1 MRRYCLYMFEK
12 PTEDIDKGIE
22 KPPQRKNDEEAQE
35 RIDTVIDTKA
45 LSEEM
50 ESKPFKSE
58 KLIEALARLVIEL
71 EDNITEYDTVLS
83 DDASG
88 RLVSLLLKK
97 IIDKKREEVEKDKA
111 QIYFIAPWQQS
122 NFGWSLA
129 IKKFIADRKDSLG
142 KTLLVT
148 EYIQSG
154 KTIRSLMEI
163 LEQQNIDF
171 DTAAVSILH
180 ESDDYIKKAG
190 IKYGEA
196 GGLAAAALCKA
207 TKFSGVEKTSTEKS
221 IHPKRAEESDPENV
235 RAARKD
241 IDTLSE
247 ELSKLI

>member
-1 MRRYCLYMFEK
+1 MFENMFRRA
-12 PTEDIDKGIE
+12 E
-22 KPPQRKNDEEAQE
+22 KSPQRKDDKEAQK

-50 ESKPFKSE
+50 ESTLFQNKQ
-58 KLIEALARLVIEL
+58 LIEALARLVIEL

-88 RLVSLLLKK
+88 RFVSLLLKN

-111 QIYFIAPWQQS
+111 QIYFVASGRDS
-122 NFGWSLA
+122 NRKRDSA
-129 IKKFIADRKDSLG
+129 IKEFIADKKDSFG

-148 EYIQSG
+148 EYVQSG
-154 KTIRSLMEI
+154 RSIKFLMEL

-171 DTAAVSILH
+171 DTATVSIDGDPKDYSNDYTPRL
-180 ESDDYIKKAG
+180 SDYIPK
-190 IKYGEA
+190 IKYGA
-196 GGLAAAALCKA
+196 VRGIGKVFYSRSI
-207 TKFSGVEKTSTEKS
+207 FSGVEKPLRHELA
-221 IHPKRAEESDPENV
+221 HPKRTEEFDPEKV
-235 RAARKD
+235 GAARRD